1 MTEGRFYSW
10 MRRGVRALEGAR
22 DTVELDVT
30 IAGQN
35 PVRATLPLAGPGQVE
50 GLRKGAVAR
59 VDPAR
64 GSGDHRAGALP
75 FVTFRDPALPWIMS
89 HRAPDAQG
97 RLTPW
102 LALICVPQDRAVI
115 HRGQML
121 DILDADDLQT
131 EEGAPLLSDPADA
144 YLGAHVHDPDGDAG
158 DEAPGAR
165 AVSRLVCL
173 QQLTSGTAYFAC
185 VVPVFEA
192 GRRAGLELDP
202 GDADGFA
209 WDPTSPRFRTPVY
222 HHWRFSC
229 GPGRGVEDLLR
240 DLSAQALDRS
250 AMAEVA
256 VSDRFSDPVPSLSG
270 TKLPLRTLFSPLA
283 PPSPVSAR
291 ALIPALKATDG
302 QGDVQLPLP
311 SYGAAQAGAED
322 AGDDTTPRWFRE
334 VNRDPS
340 LRRLAGVGAALVRA
354 QQDAMVGFVRQSVG
368 AIDEANAILGRA
380 HAAKAMNRGLTAAL
394 GKADAPTLAHFAAP
408 AADRMR
414 VGSGVARKPLRDA
427 LAGKDL
433 AILSAP
439 GLTRRASRR
448 GVDAAALA
456 QAFVR
461 VGTEMADGHD
471 VAGAGIAP
479 ELATGMIDA
488 GQASSIPAAEPD
500 ARKFADLLADL
511 ADNGLRDL
519 DTRSVETPPEVT
531 VWADGLRENSAQP
544 SRRNGPGPVDDPL
557 SLAQDIAS
565 ALDPDRSVPPRIA
578 ARLDG
583 AGIAPEAPL
592 PARILTE
599 PVWPDPVIDQVLKMA
614 PDVLA
619 PALSQM
625 REDTIVGMRYDA
637 AAMEAIMVGANHEL
651 MRELRWRGL
660 PCDVAVSPVRRA
672 FPAPTR
678 GGALDPD
685 LSPMRGWSDTP
696 LGSHATQGAN
706 AQGAGVDFVAI
717 MRSSLIRRFPD
728 VTVTLNRAT
737 ADGQGRVLD
746 ARRAP
751 VVPGITG
758 TLGEDLIYFGFPPVG
773 DLMAGE
779 GWFLTFTQPRVGL
792 SFGINAPSDTPPRGV
807 GELSSWNALSWS
819 DLQGGTITRDALETT
834 PLEGLRWGSGG
845 AAMAGILLERPVTV
859 GLHLSDLMTLG

>member
-10 MRRGVRALEGAR
+10 MRRGLRALEGAR

-50 GLRKGAVAR
+50 GLRETAVVG
-59 VDPAR
+59 VDPAP

-75 FVTFRDPALPWIMS
+75 FVTFRDPALPWSMS
-89 HRAPDAQG
+89 PHAPDPQG

-102 LALICVPQDRAVI
+102 LALICVPQDRATI

-131 EEGAPLLSDPADA
+131 EDGASLLPDPADA
-144 YLGAHVHDPDGDAG
+144 YLGAHVHDPDGTEGDA
-158 DEAPGAR
+158 EPGAR

-173 QQLTSGTAYFAC
+173 QQLVSGTAYFAC
-185 VVPVFEA
+185 VVPLFEA
-192 GRRAGLELDP
+192 GRRAGLEIDP

-209 WDPTSPRFRTPVY
+209 WDLTSPRLRTPVY

-229 GPGRGVEDLLR
+229 GPGRGIEDLLR

-250 AMAEVA
+250 AAAEVTVA
-256 VSDRFSDPVPSLSG
+256 DRFSDPVPSLSG
-270 TKLPLRTLFSPLA
+270 TKLPLRTLFSPAA
-283 PPSPVSAR
+283 PPSPTPLR
-291 ALIPALKATDG
+291 ALTPALKATDG
-302 QGDVQLPLP
+302 RGDVQLPLP
-311 SYGAAQAGAED
+311 SYGAAQAEAED
-322 AGDDTTPRWFRE
+322 ASDDAAPRWFKE

-354 QQDAMVGFVRQSVG
+354 QQDAMVSFVRQSAG

-394 GKADAPTLAHFAAP
+394 TKADAPTLTLFAMP

-414 VGSGVARKPLRDA
+414 VGNGAARKPLGAA
-427 LAGKDL
+427 LAGRDL
-433 AILSAP
+433 AVLSVP

-448 GVDAAALA
+448 GVDATALA
-456 QAFVR
+456 QAFGR
-461 VGTEMADGHD
+461 VGMEMADGHD

-488 GQASSIPAAEPD
+488 GQASSIPAAAPD
-500 ARKFADLLADL
+500 ARRFADLLADL

-519 DTRSVETPPEVT
+519 DIKATKTPPEVT
-531 VWADGLRENSAQP
+531 AWADGLRDNSAQP
-544 SRRNGPGPVDDPL
+544 SRRDEPVPVDDPFG
-557 SLAQDIAS
+557 LAQDIAS

-583 AGIAPEAPL
+583 AGIDPEAPL
-592 PARILTE
+592 PSRILTE
-599 PVWPDPVIDQVLKMA
+599 PVWPEPVIDQVLKMA

-619 PALSQM
+619 PTLSQM

-660 PCDVAVSPVRRA
+660 PCEVAVSPVRRA

-678 GGALDPD
+678 GGTLDPD
-685 LSPMRGWSDTP
+685 LLPLRNWGDTP
-696 LGSHATQGAN
+696 LGSHAAQGAD

-728 VTVTLNRAT
+728 VTVTLNRA
-737 ADGQGRVLD
+737 AENGQGRVLD
-746 ARRAP
+746 ARRQPVAP
-751 VVPGITG
+751 AITG

-773 DLMAGE
+773 DLMADA

-819 DLQGGTITRDALETT
+819 DLQGGTIRRDALDAT

-859 GLHLSDLMTLG
+859 GLHLSDLLTVG